1 MNSNN
6 GMSGLVPPFFARWDK
21 GLRWCDVFQKKDPFF
36 SVPQS
41 GWGTCW
47 KAGKKTNITF
57 SATESVRMLEISIV
71 EPPADG

>member
-1 MNSNN
+1 MNGNN
-6 GMSGLVPPFFARWDK
+6 GMSGLIPPFFARWDK
-21 GLRWCDVFQKKDPFF
+21 GLRWCDVFEQKKPFF

-47 KAGKKTNITF
+47 KAGEKVNITF
-57 SATESVRMLEISIV
+57 YATESVKMLEFLIV

>member
-1 MNSNN
+1 MNGNN

-41 GWGTCW
+41 GLGTHW
-47 KAGKKTNITF
+47 KDGETIIMTF
-57 SATESVRMLEISIV
+57 SAIESVRMLEISII